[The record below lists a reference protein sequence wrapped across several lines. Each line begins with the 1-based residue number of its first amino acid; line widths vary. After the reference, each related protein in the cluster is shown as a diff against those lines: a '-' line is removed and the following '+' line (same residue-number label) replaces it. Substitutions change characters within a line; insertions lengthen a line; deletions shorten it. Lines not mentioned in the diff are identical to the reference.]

1 MIRCDHAG
9 KYSYCADCGHSE
21 EHTEFNGCTKP
32 CACAAVSRDL
42 GEDVVVVCVPVEPR
56 NDG

>member
-21 EHTEFNGCTKP
+21 EHLEFNDCARKP
-32 CACAAVSRDL
+32 VACAAVSRDL
-42 GEDVVVVCVPVEPR
+42 GEDVVVVCVPVE
-56 NDG
+56 DKG